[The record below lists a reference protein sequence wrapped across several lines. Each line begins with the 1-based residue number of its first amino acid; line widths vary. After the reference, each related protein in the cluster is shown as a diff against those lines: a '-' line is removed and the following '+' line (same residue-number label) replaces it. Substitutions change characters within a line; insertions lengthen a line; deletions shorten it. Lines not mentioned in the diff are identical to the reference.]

1 MILDAPPKGWKRP
14 PMPVRVKLDV
24 VIRQEGKCKA
34 TRQKLGELK
43 NTNFDHRPALFE
55 RKFDTE
61 TNDTIPPANDPG
73 FIEAITVAAHY
84 VRTNGRGG
92 EKRISSVGSDAH
104 RRAKVRRGAEHR
116 EAIAA
121 IRDRPCG
128 QKRTPTGKI
137 KSRGFNKS
145 KSRGFS
151 GEVRPR

>member
-34 TRQKLGELK
+34 TGQKLGELK

-55 RKFDTE
+55 RKFDTG

-73 FIEAITVAAHY
+73 FIEAITVAAHD
-84 VRTNGRGG
+84 VRTNGCGG
-92 EKRISSVGSDAH
+92 EKRVSTVGSDAH

-128 QKRTPTGKI
+128 QKRTPTGI
-137 KSRGFNKS
+137 IRSRGFD
-145 KSRGFS
+145 KSRTRKFNGQV
-151 GEVRPR
+151 ERR